1 MMQYQILWRIVMRT
15 TIYDNL
21 TPRQKELLEIIKV
34 SVDNATQTDYAN
46 EMGVT
51 RGRINFMINALRK
64 RYTREEILDA
74 A

>member
-1 MMQYQILWRIVMRT
+1 MIK
-15 TIYDNL
+15 L
-21 TPRQKELLEIIKV
+21 TPRQNELLEIIKV

-51 RGRINFMINALRK
+51 KGRVNQHLKDLRK
-64 RYTREEILDA
+64 YTREEILEA

>member
-1 MMQYQILWRIVMRT
+1 MRT